1 MAATVLPQLEE
12 IISDIAEQESS
23 LEAQLAE
30 TKAKLEAIR
39 SVLSLFD
46 GSDVAAPAQ
55 AAPATSKASEKALE
69 KASEKAPS
77 VAKSTAKST
86 AKAKTTRKTKTES
99 KGTKAKKDGR
109 AASWQ
114 KYTRE
119 GVGDQPMPESVRL
132 ILATQPSRDFK
143 IAEVMSSLFSD
154 EMPKNQY
161 LKARNRVSNILSGG
175 VRSGDWYKGERGA
188 YRLTEKSS

>member
-12 IISDIAEQESS
+12 IISDITEQESS
-23 LEAQLAE
+23 LEAQLSE
-30 TKAKLEAIR
+30 TRAKLEAVR

-46 GSDVAAPAQ
+46 GSESAAPAE
-55 AAPATSKASEKALE
+55 AASATSKAP
-69 KASEKAPS
+69 EKAPEK
-77 VAKSTAKST
+77 APAAAKST
-86 AKAKTTRKTKTES
+86 AKAKTTRKAKTES

-188 YRLTEKSS
+188 YRLTEKNG

>member
-1 MAATVLPQLEE
+1 MTATVLPQLEE
-12 IISDIAEQESS
+12 IISDISEQEAS
-23 LEAQLAE
+23 LEAQLSEAR
-30 TKAKLEAIR
+30 AKLEAIR

-46 GSDVAAPAQ
+46 GSEGSSESSAAATPAKTPAAVAKAPA
-55 AAPATSKASEKALE
+55 AAKAS
-69 KASEKAPS
+69 
-77 VAKSTAKST
+77 TT
-86 AKAKTTRKTKTES
+86 KAKTTRKTKTES

-109 AASWQ
+109 AATWQ

-132 ILATQPSRDFK
+132 ILATQPARDFK
-143 IAEVMSSLFSD
+143 IAEVMSSLFND

-175 VRSGDWYKGERGA
+175 VRSGDWYKGERGS
-188 YRLTEKSS
+188 YRLTES